1 MSEAVVFTS
10 ADKRYFTDAG
20 LSTKKQNVLEVETN
34 HQGEVD
40 LVDQEEGQ
48 EAKLVSNVVRKAT
61 SHESVQMQNQVEDVV
76 VEETASN
83 VMKVDTWQET
93 AQILKVEEMLVSNV
107 KKRVIWPEI
116 VQMQKLQVFH

>member
-1 MSEAVVFTS
+1 M
-10 ADKRYFTDAG
+10 
-20 LSTKKQNVLEVETN
+20 ETN